1 MATVYSTAYNSI
13 YQAVPSSL
21 VRANEIGGRLRV
33 AYGVYEA
40 SSLASGDVINMF
52 RLPQGARIIEGNL
65 SHDALGSSTTLSIGH
80 AAYTNSGGTSVGL
93 DATHFKAAAATTS
106 ATGQVVCANTL
117 ALGKF
122 DLVDIAQAEKDNA
135 YDVTVTMGG
144 AAGTGTIALVMYYVV
159 D

>member
-80 AAYTNSGGTSVGL
+80 AAYTNSGGTSVSA

-106 ATGQVVCANTL
+106 ATGQVVCENTL

-122 DLVDIAQAEKDNA
+122 DLVDIDQAEKDNA

>member
-13 YQAVPSSL
+13 YQSNPSSL

-52 RLPQGARIIEGNL
+52 RLPQGARIVEGNL
-65 SHDALGSSTTLSIGH
+65 SHDALGSSTTLAVGH
-80 AAYTNSGGTSVGL
+80 TAYTNSGGTVVAL
-93 DATHFKAAAATTS
+93 DADHFKAAAATTS
-106 ATGQVVCANTL
+106 ATGEVSCANTL

-122 DLVDIAQAEKDNA
+122 EMVDIDQELKDNS
-135 YDVTVTMGG
+135 YNVTVTMGG